1 MGDATANAGLD
12 FRGARMRETD
22 DSELFERYRDGDV
35 PARQELI
42 ERHLPLAHRLA
53 GRYRNSGEPM
63 DDLRQVATVG
73 LINSVDRYD
82 PEAGP
87 FVRYAVPNILGE
99 LKRHF
104 RDKGW
109 TMRVPRSLQEN
120 TLLVTKTTDKL
131 YTKLGRAPTPKDVAD
146 ATKLNLEEVLEA
158 MDLSSAYSPTP
169 LDAPMGHDE
178 DGDRTVGDTVGSE
191 DDRYELVELGNSVGP
206 AFRELPEREQM
217 ILKLRFKDDLT
228 QAEIAERVGVSQ
240 MHVSRLI
247 RRALSQLSDAAQ

>member
-1 MGDATANAGLD
+1 MGDGTADAALD
-12 FRGARMRETD
+12 LRGARMREPD
-22 DSELFERYRDGDV
+22 DAELFRRYQAGEIPVRD
-35 PARQELI
+35 ELI
-42 ERHLPLAHRLA
+42 ARHLPLAHRLA

-82 PEAGP
+82 PDAGP

-131 YTKLGRAPTPKDVAD
+131 YTKLGRAPTPRDVAD
-146 ATKLNLEEVLEA
+146 ATDLTLEQVLEA

-191 DDRYELVELGNSVGP
+191 DDRYELVELGNSVAP
-206 AFRELPEREQM
+206 AFRALPQREQM

-228 QAEIAERVGVSQ
+228 QAEIAEKVGVSQ

-247 RRALSQLSDAAQ
+247 RRALGQLSEAAE